1 MVYPFGR
8 LNLNVTPFPSGLFS
22 AQILPPW
29 ASTMLFEMNNPNPVP
44 VCDLETNFVKSWG
57 IISTIYACARI
68 FDCCYEFFIIVIILD
83 FFYGDRNGS
92 GFGKLQS
99 IAHKIGKNLRNPSLV
114 CHYKG
119 GFISI

>member
-57 IISTIYACARI
+57 IISLSMP
-68 FDCCYEFFIIVIILD
+68 V
-83 FFYGDRNGS
+83 
-92 GFGKLQS
+92 
-99 IAHKIGKNLRNPSLV
+99 PVSLTAAMNSL
-114 CHYKG
+114 
-119 GFISI
+119 F